1 MFSFFKIKSIKETLV
16 FALKSV
22 FKVFFKLIFFMIDH
36 FNILILKINLKNKKI
51 ILPVYLNIKNIK
63 NYLKNNYERER
74 R

>member
-1 MFSFFKIKSIKETLV
+1 
-16 FALKSV
+16 
-22 FKVFFKLIFFMIDH
+22 MIDH